1 MALTDIAIRKMQHSG
16 KGAGDKHA
24 DGQGMY
30 LLVKTSGKYW
40 RMNYRFEGKHK
51 TLALGVYPG
60 VSLAGARA
68 ARTEARAQLAQGI
81 DPAAT
86 RQEAKRAPDPDAEHT
101 FKSVAEDWLARTAG
115 DRAPKTKQ
123 KIEGWLQADIYPA
136 LGAMPVAALR
146 PRDVLT
152 MLRKVEERGA
162 LDSAGRMLQLC
173 GQILRFAIASTLIE
187 VDVTSGL
194 RGALTTPVTK
204 HYAAI
209 TEPARV
215 GALLRAIEGY
225 EGHHSVVGALN
236 LAPLVF
242 VRPGELRAA
251 EWAEFDLDAAEW
263 RIPGVKMK
271 MEQDHIVPLS
281 AQALLI
287 LRRIEPLT
295 SGSRFVF
302 PGLRSSSKCI
312 SDAAVNAALRA
323 LGYSKDV
330 MTGHGFRA
338 TARTIMDEVMGERV
352 DLIEHQLAHAVK
364 DVNGRAYN
372 RTAHLPARREMMQ
385 RWADKLDQLRRGAE
399 VVAIR

>member
-1 MALTDIAIRKMQHSG
+1 MALTDIAIRKLQHSG
-16 KGAGDKHA
+16 KAAGDKHA

-30 LLVKTSGKYW
+30 LLAKASGKYW
-40 RMNYRFEGKHK
+40 RLNYRFEGKHR
-51 TLALGVYPG
+51 TLALGVYPE
-60 VSLAGARA
+60 VSLAAARA

-81 DPAAT
+81 DPAAAK
-86 RQEAKRAPDPDAEHT
+86 QEAKRAPDPEVEHT
-101 FKSVAEDWLARTAG
+101 FKSVAEDWLVRTAA

-123 KIEGWLQADIYPA
+123 KVSGWLNADIYPA
-136 LGAMPVAALR
+136 IGDMPVAAIR
-146 PRDVLT
+146 PRDVLA
-152 MLRKVEERGA
+152 MVRKVEDRGA
-162 LDSAGRMLQLC
+162 LDSASRMLQLC

-194 RGALTTPVTK
+194 RGALATPVTK

-209 TEPARV
+209 TEPVRV
-215 GALLRAIEGY
+215 GALMRAIEGY

-242 VRPGELRAA
+242 VRPGELRMA

-263 RIPGVKMK
+263 RIPAVKMK
-271 MEQDHIVPLS
+271 MGQDHIVPLS
-281 AQALLI
+281 SQALVI
-287 LRRIEPLT
+287 LRRIKPLT

-302 PGLRSSSKCI
+302 PSLRSSATCI

-323 LGYSKDV
+323 LGYSQEV

-338 TARTIMDEVMGERV
+338 MARTIMDEVLDERV

-372 RTAHLPARREMMQ
+372 RTAHLPARRAMMQ
-385 RWADKLDQLRRGAE
+385 RWADYLDKLRLGAD
-399 VVAIR
+399 IP